1 MNLTTDR
8 LNAVVLSFSVL
19 QKKLVRLLMYF
30 LTVTHTLYIV
40 LMFLVQILRI
50 TCSNALLFDPV
61 TCFDRQNVKLNC
73 SHLSSSNPECLKQI
87 EPCMCIKYTYCFQNT
102 LIQKLDIQSANTNVC
117 NDNTTLNVNVESDCS
132 KMVGPADFD
141 TSFDTDSGT
150 SVDTHTFTESLT
162 SDSPNESFFRKLL

>member
-1 MNLTTDR
+1 
-8 LNAVVLSFSVL
+8 
-19 QKKLVRLLMYF
+19 
-30 LTVTHTLYIV
+30 
-40 LMFLVQILRI
+40 MFLAQILRI

-73 SHLSSSNPECLKQI
+73 SHISSSNPECLKQI

-102 LIQKLDIQSANTNVC
+102 SLIQKLDIQSANTNLC
-117 NDNTTLNVNVESDCS
+117 NDNPTLNVNMESDSS

-141 TSFDTDSGT
+141 ISFDTDSGI

>member
-1 MNLTTDR
+1 
-8 LNAVVLSFSVL
+8 
-19 QKKLVRLLMYF
+19 
-30 LTVTHTLYIV
+30 
-40 LMFLVQILRI
+40 
-50 TCSNALLFDPV
+50 
-61 TCFDRQNVKLNC
+61 
-73 SHLSSSNPECLKQI
+73 
-87 EPCMCIKYTYCFQNT
+87 MCIKYINCFQNT
-102 LIQKLDIQSANTNVC
+102 SLIQKLDIQSANNNFC